1 MRLFPLS
8 GDDTAI
14 TTADVLKR
22 SQINLFKNVI
32 GQASRS
38 YGGTVSTF
46 PGRLELTDLA
56 ATRTI
61 MTALGIGDKPSD
73 LQTLFA
79 GMAQWGTAI
88 TQAIAAR
95 NNQGKMQ
102 DTWTPAQPPTVPAGA
117 GTGVVVGWQPP
128 PTFWP
133 IVGVAAGAGVLIWF
147 TMFRK

>member
-8 GDDTAI
+8 GDDTALVSGDPI
-14 TTADVLKR
+14 KR
-22 SQINLFKNVI
+22 AEINAFKNII

-61 MTALGIGDKPSD
+61 MTKLGIGAKPSD

-79 GMAQWGTAI
+79 GAGQWGASI
-88 TQAIAAR
+88 ARAIAAR
-95 NNQGKMQ
+95 ADAGKIQ
-102 DTWTPAQPPTVPAGA
+102 DTWTPAQQAPAVAPETKPP
-117 GTGVVVGWQPP
+117 
-128 PTFWP
+128 
-133 IVGVAAGAGVLIWF
+133 VAAPKSNLPLILGVTAGVGALIWF